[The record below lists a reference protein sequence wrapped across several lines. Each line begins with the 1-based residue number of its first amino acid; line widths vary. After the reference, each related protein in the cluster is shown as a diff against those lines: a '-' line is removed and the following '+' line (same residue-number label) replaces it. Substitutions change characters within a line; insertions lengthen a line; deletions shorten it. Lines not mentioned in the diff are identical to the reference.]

1 MQNKLRL
8 LYAEDNPD
16 TARETAEELEEY
28 GFEVNTV
35 YDGDEAWMAFQE
47 TNPDL
52 VLLDYRMPGKNGLEV
67 FSLIHRMNPNIPV
80 LILSSYT
87 EYCIASLK
95 NGTADFIRK
104 DALIEEVALRLKMA
118 WKQSRNLPLTEKL
131 PDTQEIYYLSE
142 NCRYNAGNTTLF
154 INEQPIQLTTV
165 PGELLTVLCQNQNH
179 YVSKQTL
186 CKRIWNVYNS
196 GKTTSLRN
204 YISDLRKMLEGA
216 DTIEIRSS
224 YGKGYC
230 LKTLSMI

>member
-8 LYAEDNPD
+8 LYAEDNQD
-16 TARETAEELEEY
+16 TAKETAEELEEY
-28 GFEVNTV
+28 GFEVNIV
-35 YDGDEAWMAFQE
+35 YDGDEAWLAFQE
-47 TNPDL
+47 TNPDI

-67 FSLIHRMNPNIPV
+67 FALIHRINPTVPV

-87 EYCIASLK
+87 KYCIASLK

-118 WKQSRNLPLTEKL
+118 WRQSQNMPQTEELPK
-131 PDTQEIYYLSE
+131 TQEVYYLSE

-154 INEQPIQLTTV
+154 INEQPIPLTAI
-165 PGELLTVLCQNQNH
+165 PGELLTILCQNQNQ

-186 CKRIWNVYNS
+186 CKRLWNVYNS
-196 GKTTSLRN
+196 GKITSLRN

-216 DTIEIRSS
+216 DTVTIHS
-224 YGKGYC
+224 YYGRGYC
-230 LKTLSMI
+230 LKTL

>member
-8 LYAEDNPD
+8 LYAEDNQD
-16 TARETAEELEEY
+16 TAKETAEELEEY
-28 GFEVNTV
+28 GFEVNIV
-35 YDGDEAWMAFQE
+35 YDGDEAWLAFQE
-47 TNPDL
+47 TNPDI

-67 FSLIHRMNPNIPV
+67 FALIHRINPTVPV

-118 WKQSRNLPLTEKL
+118 WRQSQNMPQTEELPK
-131 PDTQEIYYLSE
+131 TQEVYYLSE

-154 INEQPIQLTTV
+154 INEQPIPLTAI
-165 PGELLTVLCQNQNH
+165 PGELLTILCQNQNQ

-186 CKRIWNVYNS
+186 CKRLWNVYNS
-196 GKTTSLRN
+196 GKITSLRN
-204 YISDLRKMLEGA
+204 YIFDQLR
-216 DTIEIRSS
+216 
-224 YGKGYC
+224 
-230 LKTLSMI
+230 

>member
-1 MQNKLRL
+1 MQDKLRL

-118 WKQSRNLPLTEKL
+118 WKQSRNLPLTE
-131 PDTQEIYYLSE
+131 
-142 NCRYNAGNTTLF
+142 
-154 INEQPIQLTTV
+154 
-165 PGELLTVLCQNQNH
+165 
-179 YVSKQTL
+179 
-186 CKRIWNVYNS
+186 
-196 GKTTSLRN
+196 
-204 YISDLRKMLEGA
+204 
-216 DTIEIRSS
+216 
-224 YGKGYC
+224 
-230 LKTLSMI
+230 